1 MKTNNKD
8 IIREFFKSKTRFLAI
23 FIINLLGISTF
34 IGLNVLSKDMYRTID
49 DLYKISN
56 VADVTVSSNIALN
69 QGDLRILNNLEYIS
83 DIEYGYNEEIYI
95 NNTKEI
101 LNLKSLPER
110 ISKLKLIE
118 GNFPNSVNEI
128 IIEYQ
133 LKDKYSL
140 NQKIN
145 EKFKI
150 VGYYENVEN
159 RLLNSK
165 IQTFKG
171 YNVSSVNGYTLNKY
185 FENKEYTFANIKLK
199 TNFNTYE
206 KEYNDYIFEKKIDIK
221 NKLNKNSKIK
231 LDEFLSEK
239 YDEINKGKNKI
250 ENSKNEIM
258 KNENKII
265 DAKNKILSAEKN
277 LISKINEFQNANDK
291 FYSSEVEIN
300 NQKVKLLEKQ
310 YNLKE
315 NLSKLE
321 EGLKELEINKNKIN
335 NGLNEIEKGFND
347 IDENQKKIDVSK
359 EEILKNEKYINSL
372 KPSIF
377 VSKTKIEDGKSK
389 IEKAIKE
396 IELGEN
402 RLKDELKNLENKKI
416 ELINNLSFV
425 ENKKNELEENKKK
438 INDGLEQIKLGLDK
452 LEEGNKKL
460 IEEKNK
466 FNEEYEENLS
476 KIIKA
481 KEEIKSRKKEIE
493 KAAKKFEEEKNKA
506 NEIIENSLNDLEIN
520 RRKLDLLNSIYFIN
534 TRIDNPNYS
543 SFIESIESLNIIS
556 KLFPVIFYLIVILVS
571 TTTMTRMVD
580 EQRNSIGTYMFLGYS
595 KNEISK
601 KYYIYALL
609 STILGI
615 SLGIYFGI
623 YSMPKFI
630 YTAFKAGSISMYN
643 DLVILFDI
651 KIVLISVVA
660 SISSSILSVYLSL
673 RSDFNI
679 EISELLKPKMPK
691 QGSSIFLEKIKIF
704 WNNLSFSN
712 KISLRNIFRY
722 KGKMIMNILGITGCT
737 SLIFLGFAIKNSFS
751 EISELQYNKI
761 RNFHA
766 EVNLKNYLNK
776 NEISNIIN
784 LVNKDFN
791 LISLESINAKFSTEN
806 RENNI
811 KIYVL
816 DDINVNEFFYLSN
829 KIDDEGIL
837 ISKRALTL
845 MNKNIGD
852 EILISDF
859 IGNEYNL
866 RVSNTI
872 DNYQGNYIFLTRKFY
887 EKNLQKEYKVNT
899 LIVKENGKSL
909 DYLLDF
915 DEIQSISLN
924 REYKEIFDK
933 ISDSLNFIVIFITLL
948 SALLSIVVTY
958 SLLEI
963 NVNERQRELA
973 TIKVIG
979 FFSKEVSLYIYK
991 EIFIL
996 TIVGIILGL
1005 FSGKWIHKIVL
1016 ISMEKT
1022 NTVFVENIGYTPYIF
1037 SITLTLIFSFI
1048 SFLLIH
1054 RKLKEI
1060 NMIEALKME

>member
-34 IGLNVLSKDMYRTID
+34 IGLNVLSKDMYKTID
-49 DLYKISN
+49 DLYTISN

-69 QGDLRILNNLEYIS
+69 QDDLKILNNLEYIS

-95 NNTKEI
+95 NNSKEI

-110 ISKLKLIE
+110 ISKLKLVE
-118 GNFPNSVNEI
+118 GNLPSSINEI

-133 LKDKYSL
+133 LKDKYSF
-140 NQKIN
+140 NKKIN

-159 RLLNSK
+159 RLINSK

-171 YNVSSVNGYTLNKY
+171 YNVSSINGYTLAKY

-199 TNFNTYE
+199 TNFKTY
-206 KEYNDYIFEKKIDIK
+206 KAEYSSYIFEKKLDIR
-221 NKLNKNSKIK
+221 NKINKNSKMK
-231 LDEFLSEK
+231 LDEFLSQK
-239 YDEINKGKNKI
+239 YEEINKGKMQI
-250 ENSKNEIM
+250 ENSKNDIIE
-258 KNENKII
+258 NENKII
-265 DAKNKILSAEKN
+265 DAKNKILSAEKK
-277 LISKINEFQNANDK
+277 LISNINEFHGAYDK
-291 FYSSEVEIN
+291 FNNNELKIN
-300 NQKVKLLEKQ
+300 KQKAELIEKQ

-315 NLSKLE
+315 NLLKIE
-321 EGLKELEINKNKIN
+321 DGLKELDTNKEKIN
-335 NGLNEIEKGFND
+335 NGLNEIEKGFH
-347 IDENQKKIDVSK
+347 IISENQKKIEDSK
-359 EEILKNEKYINSL
+359 KEIFKNKEYIESLNS
-372 KPSIF
+372 SIF
-377 VSKTKIEDGKSK
+377 VSKKRIEDGKNK
-389 IEKAIKE
+389 IEKAIKDIE
-396 IELGEN
+396 IGEN
-402 RLKDELKNLENKKI
+402 KLKYELKNLEDKKY
-416 ELINNLSFV
+416 ELITNLTFI
-425 ENKKNELEENKKK
+425 ENKKNELEDNKKK
-438 INDGLEQIKLGLDK
+438 IYEGLEQIRLGIEK
-452 LEEGNKKL
+452 LEDGNQKL

-466 FNEEYEENLS
+466 FDREYEENLN
-476 KIIKA
+476 KINDG
-481 KEEIKSRKKEIE
+481 KKEIQNNKNKVEIAEKRFEKEKDKANQKIE
-493 KAAKKFEEEKNKA
+493 KA
-506 NEIIENSLNDLEIN
+506 LNDIDIN
-520 RRKLDLLNSIYFIN
+520 KRKLDSLNSIYFIN

-543 SFIESIESLNIIS
+543 SFIESVESLNIIS

-595 KNEISK
+595 KNQISK

-609 STILGI
+609 PTILGI
-615 SLGIYFGI
+615 LLGIYFGI
-623 YSMPKFI
+623 YSIPKFI
-630 YTAFKAGSISMYN
+630 YTAFRAGSISMYN
-643 DLVILFDI
+643 NLVILFDLN
-651 KIVLISVVA
+651 IVLISIIA
-660 SISSSILSVYLSL
+660 SILSTILSVYLSL
-673 RSDFNI
+673 RNDFNI
-679 EISELLKPKMPK
+679 EISDLLKPKMPK
-691 QGSSIFLEKIKIF
+691 QGSSILLEKIKIL

-737 SLIFLGFAIKNSFS
+737 ALIFLGFAIKNSFS
-751 EISELQYNKI
+751 DISELQYNKI

-766 EVNLKNYLNK
+766 EINLKSHLNK
-776 NEISNIIN
+776 NEISKIIN
-784 LVNKDFN
+784 LVEKDFTS
-791 LISLESINAKFSTEN
+791 LSLESINAKFSIKN
-806 RENNI
+806 RENDI
-811 KIYVL
+811 KIYII
-816 DDINVNEFFYLSN
+816 DDIKIDEFFHLSN
-829 KIDDEGIL
+829 KIDDNGAI

-845 MNKNIGD
+845 MNKNVGD
-852 EILISDF
+852 EILVSDF

-866 RVSNTI
+866 KISNTT
-872 DNYQGNYIFLTRKFY
+872 DNYQGNYIFITKKFY
-887 EKNLQKEYKVNT
+887 ERNLQKEYKINT
-899 LIVKENGKSL
+899 LIIKEFDKSL

-924 REYKEIFDK
+924 REYKDIFDK

-1005 FSGKWIHKIVL
+1005 FSGKILHKIVL

-1022 NTVFVENIGYTPYIF
+1022 NTVFVENIGYSPYIF
-1037 SITLTLIFSFI
+1037 SIILTLIFSFI

-1054 RKLKEI
+1054 RKIKNI